1 MAERVFITGMGMI
14 SAIGSNVKE
23 NLRSLRLQR
32 SGIGHTR
39 HIDTI
44 HKNVLP
50 VAEVPQSNAELAALA
65 GVNAGGGYTRT
76 ALLGLVAMR
85 EALAYAGIENA
96 ASMPA
101 AFINASTVGGMCDTE
116 KVYFDIIDPQKEG
129 TFLQSI
135 DTLDCADCTQRIAD
149 AVGIHEYVTT
159 ISTACSSSANALMY
173 GARMIRQG
181 LVQRAVCGGTEAL
194 TRFTMNGFNSL
205 KNIDKQACRPFD
217 QHRNGLNLGEGAAYL
232 VLESE
237 SLVRESG
244 AEVLAELSGWC
255 NTNEAFHPTSPSPEG
270 DGAYEAMKNALA
282 MSGRSIDDVQYINV
296 HGTATL
302 NNDASEGKALERLFG
317 ARVPKFSSTKPFTGH
332 TLAAAGAIEAI
343 FAVLAI
349 NAQVIFP
356 NLNFSEKMEELNV
369 VPETKLLEEY
379 PVENVISNSFGFGG
393 NNASLVISK
402 YEAGMFE
409 KIVKHT
415 GE

>member
-1 MAERVFITGMGMI
+1 MAERVFITGIGMI
-14 SAIGSNVKE
+14 SAIGSNVME
-23 NLRSLRLQR
+23 NLRSLRLQQ
-32 SGIGHTR
+32 SGMGYTHF
-39 HIDTI
+39 IDTI
-44 HKNVLP
+44 HKHVLP
-50 VAEVPQSNAELAALA
+50 VAEVKQSSPELAAMA
-65 GVNAGGGYTRT
+65 GMDSVMGYTRT
-76 ALLGLVAMR
+76 TLLGLVAIQ
-85 EALAYAGIENA
+85 EALQSAGIIDATAE
-96 ASMPA
+96 PT

-116 KVYFDIIDPQKEG
+116 KVYFDILDPSKEG
-129 TFLQSI
+129 TFLQYI

-149 AVGIHEYVTT
+149 AVGINEYVAT

-205 KNIDKQACRPFD
+205 KNIDKQFCRPFD

-237 SLVRESG
+237 SLVRARG
-244 AEVLAELSGWC
+244 ARILAELSGWC

-282 MSGRSIDDVQYINV
+282 MSGRSISDVQYVNV

-317 ARVPKFSSTKPFTGH
+317 DNVPKFSSTKPFTGH

-343 FAVLAI
+343 FAVLSI
-349 NAQVIFP
+349 NQQMIFP
-356 NLNFSEKMEELNV
+356 NLNFSEKMEELNI
-369 VPETKLLEEY
+369 VPETQLLEEY
-379 PVENVISNSFGFGG
+379 PVQNVISNSFGFGG

-402 YEAGMFE
+402 YEG
-409 KIVKHT
+409 
-415 GE
+415 

>member
-1 MAERVFITGMGMI
+1 MAERVFITGIGMI
-14 SAIGSNVKE
+14 SAIGSNVME
-23 NLRSLRLQR
+23 NLRSLRLQQ
-32 SGIGHTR
+32 SGIGYTR

-44 HKNVLP
+44 YKDVLP
-50 VAEVPQSNAELAALA
+50 VAEVKQDTPELAAMA
-65 GVNAGGGYTRT
+65 GANSVMGYTRT
-76 ALLGLVAMR
+76 TLLGLIAMQ
-85 EALAYAGIENA
+85 EALQSAGIADA
-96 ASMPA
+96 ATLPA

-116 KVYFDIIDPQKEG
+116 KVYYDILDPTKEG
-129 TFLQSI
+129 TFLKYI

-149 AVGIHEYVTT
+149 SVGISEYIAT

-205 KNIDKQACRPFD
+205 KNIDKQHCRPFD
-217 QHRNGLNLGEGAAYL
+217 QQRNGLNLGEGAAYL

-237 SLVRESG
+237 SLVRERG
-244 AEVLAELSGWC
+244 ARILAELSGWC
-255 NTNEAFHPTSPSPEG
+255 NTNEAFHPTAPSPEG

-282 MSGRSIDDVQYINV
+282 MSGRSIEDVQYVNV

-317 ARVPKFSSTKPFTGH
+317 NNVPKFSSTKPFTGH

-343 FAVLAI
+343 FAVLSI
-349 NAQVIFP
+349 SQQMIFP

-369 VPETKLLEEY
+369 VPETQLLEEY
-379 PVENVISNSFGFGG
+379 PVQNVISNSFGFGG

-402 YEAGMFE
+402 YEG
-409 KIVKHT
+409 
-415 GE
+415 